1 MRRMRRTSCT
11 AAATAAACARRQQV
25 VSLLQALELLRGAV
39 LQLLIAR
46 ELVRVQNLHRL
57 AIGDFD
63 VVGRGVVFQAEYM
76 QGFSSVHGQSLT

>member
-1 MRRMRRTSCT
+1 M
-11 AAATAAACARRQQV
+11 
-25 VSLLQALELLRGAV
+25 QALELLRGAV